1 MLRIASLD
9 VAVIFPECTIISPTF
24 VASPNIP
31 PVIDGDVVDV
41 EPDSPIVT
49 VPVDV
54 EYIAV
59 APDAFRV
66 PPVTFTVELV
76 PVLFIT

>member
-1 MLRIASLD
+1 MLRIASNV
-9 VAVIFPECTIISPTF
+9 VAVIFPECTIMSPTF
-24 VASPNIP
+24 VVSPNIP

-59 APDAFRV
+59 APAAIRV
-66 PPVTFTVELV
+66 PPVTFTVELA
-76 PVLFIT
+76 PPLFIT